1 LDPPNPDPRSSK
13 HDPLKWLDD
22 GLLTGL
28 LTVAQSHFLLEE
40 IFDVFHYFKIL
51 TDSPSN
57 LSAVAIV
64 NHKDRVISAILS
76 SAWNQWTKLCDYVYK
91 QDMSVLICS
100 ELNSNSH

>member
-1 LDPPNPDPRSSK
+1 LSRSRDTSSETGELEDNESDPPNPDPRSSK

-40 IFDVFHYFKIL
+40 IFDVFRYFKIL

-57 LSAVAIV
+57 ISAV

-76 SAWNQWTKLCDYVYK
+76 SA
-91 QDMSVLICS
+91 
-100 ELNSNSH
+100 